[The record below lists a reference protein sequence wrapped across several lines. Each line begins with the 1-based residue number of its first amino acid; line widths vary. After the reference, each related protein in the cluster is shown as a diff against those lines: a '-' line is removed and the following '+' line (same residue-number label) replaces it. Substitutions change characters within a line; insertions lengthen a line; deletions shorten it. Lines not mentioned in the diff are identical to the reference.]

1 MKASALLVL
10 IAATHIAF
18 LFGAYG
24 TGFFGL
30 SQSLPYMAVVSLWL
44 GASSVLAG
52 VAYFRAGAGLRWL
65 SSSPVLTLSFSFAAA
80 AASLYAGVFL
90 AFNSFGT

>member
-10 IAATHIAF
+10 IAAAHIAF

-30 SQSLPYMAVVSLWL
+30 GQSLPYMAVISLWL

-65 SSSPVLTLSFSFAAA
+65 SSWVLSLSFSFAAA

-90 AFNSFGT
+90 AFNTFGT